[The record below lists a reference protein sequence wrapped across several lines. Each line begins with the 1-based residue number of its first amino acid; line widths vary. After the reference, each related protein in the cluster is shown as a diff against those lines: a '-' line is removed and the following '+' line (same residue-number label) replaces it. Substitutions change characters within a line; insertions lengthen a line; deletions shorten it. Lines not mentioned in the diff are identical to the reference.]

1 MVTIY
6 SGKIAFNR
14 ELMSSSGRARDSIT
28 RSPVALWNTHAGCE
42 ATEKLA
48 KISPSPSRT
57 LGKVKPWREMNSSIS
72 PCVPFQ
78 ATPTMLTLP
87 AHFLLT
93 SSTEGASL
101 LQVPQYGAQ
110 NQKAV
115 GVPMYEDPKSA
126 GAAFVVVLAIAS
138 VGEGADGLDALGV
151 EPPQLAKATTRSATS
166 ERRRIIVNC
175 LVVAARLR

>member
-1 MVTIY
+1 
-6 SGKIAFNR
+6 
-14 ELMSSSGRARDSIT
+14 
-28 RSPVALWNTHAGCE
+28 
-42 ATEKLA
+42 
-48 KISPSPSRT
+48 
-57 LGKVKPWREMNSSIS
+57 
-72 PCVPFQ
+72 
-78 ATPTMLTLP
+78 MLTLP

-126 GAAFVVVLAIAS
+126 GAAFVVVLAIVS

-151 EPPQLAKATTRSATS
+151 EPPQLAKATTRSAAS

-175 LVVAARLR
+175 LAVAARLR

>member
-1 MVTIY
+1 M
-6 SGKIAFNR
+6 F
-14 ELMSSSGRARDSIT
+14 
-28 RSPVALWNTHAGCE
+28 
-42 ATEKLA
+42 
-48 KISPSPSRT
+48 
-57 LGKVKPWREMNSSIS
+57 
-72 PCVPFQ
+72 
-78 ATPTMLTLP
+78 TLP

-151 EPPQLAKATTRSATS
+151 EPPQLVDASARSATS

-175 LVVAARLR
+175 LAVAARLR

>member
-1 MVTIY
+1 
-6 SGKIAFNR
+6 
-14 ELMSSSGRARDSIT
+14 
-28 RSPVALWNTHAGCE
+28 
-42 ATEKLA
+42 
-48 KISPSPSRT
+48 
-57 LGKVKPWREMNSSIS
+57 
-72 PCVPFQ
+72 
-78 ATPTMLTLP
+78 MLTLP

-126 GAAFVVVLAIAS
+126 GAALVVVLAIAS
-138 VGEGADGLDALGV
+138 VSEGADGLDALGV
-151 EPPQLAKATTRSATS
+151 EPPQLVDASARSATS

-175 LVVAARLR
+175 LAVAARLR